1 MKQVSFSDDVK
12 KGQAV
17 GNIRGE
23 DCTWTVLGYKLGGD
37 PTLDRA
43 FKAGECA
50 TISDHKDNV
59 HWFKATSETA
69 FIFNIHVGNYNPE
82 NKKTASRVYV
92 DPEGEKL
99 AGGLI
104 VAKKMSSAE
113 CHKKYG

>member
-1 MKQVSFSDDVK
+1 M
-12 KGQAV
+12 AV
-17 GNIRGE
+17 VTIAGLGKHYDRVE
-23 DCTWTVLGYKLGGD
+23 DRADHYLIK
-37 PTLDRA
+37 PTLART
-43 FKAGECA
+43 FRAGECA

-104 VAKKMSSAE
+104 VAKKISSAE